1 MTREEAARILDPE
14 TTWDAYN
21 EITYYGGFNGE
32 KIWFESANEAG
43 RMGAAALRELDRQE
57 KQEQLVGDEWTS
69 VKYHLPEFTGEY
81 MCRVIMPAEYGKY
94 SVRHLSLK
102 FSQYDRNWICSDM
115 IVTHWMPMLKEP
127 ENSMFV

>member
-1 MTREEAARILDPE
+1 
-14 TTWDAYN
+14 
-21 EITYYGGFNGE
+21 
-32 KIWFESANEAG
+32 
-43 RMGAAALRELDRQE
+43 MGAAALRELDAQE

-127 ENSMFV
+127 ENGKFA

>member
-14 TTWDAYN
+14 TMYDAYN
-21 EITYYGGFNGE
+21 EITYYGGFNGK
-32 KIWFESANEAG
+32 KIWLESANEAG

-69 VKYHLPEFTGEY
+69 VKYHLPEFSGEY
-81 MCRVIMPAEYGKY
+81 MFRVIIPSEYGKY

-115 IVTHWMPMLKEP
+115 IITHWMPMLKEP
-127 ENSMFV
+127 KSGKLV

>member
-14 TTWDAYN
+14 TMYDTYN
-21 EITYYGGFNGE
+21 EITYYGGFNGI

-43 RMGAAALRELDRQE
+43 RMGAAALRELDAQE

-127 ENSMFV
+127 ENGKFA